1 MPDHVDDANC
11 CICGKPRDRV
21 GEPSCRACAQV
32 NSNTSGYRDN
42 ADKVRL
48 ELISP
53 HALHALG
60 LVLTAG
66 TKKYPARNW
75 EKGLSWSETVGSLL
89 RHLTEFMAGND
100 YDDGPGGTG
109 LPHIYLAQCNAHML
123 SHFFATSTGT
133 DDRPRLLRTELWQ
146 GVIKKPLGEPEQKSE
161 TGSMMPIIPTKC
173 TACHKVIVTY
183 HPSLPDLCLACSL
196 NSSSR

>member
-1 MPDHVDDANC
+1 MPDHAELEP
-11 CICGKPRDRV
+11 KPPET
-21 GEPSCRACAQV
+21 G
-32 NSNTSGYRDN
+32 GYRDN
-42 ADKVRL
+42 AGKVRL
-48 ELISP
+48 ELLSP

-100 YDDGPGGTG
+100 FDDGPGGTG

-123 SHFFATSTGT
+123 SHFFATNTGT
-133 DDRPRLLRTELWQ
+133 DDRPRLLRAELRQ
-146 GVIKKPLGEPEQKSE
+146 PEPESE